1 MRKLFQRHNT
11 LSSSQGSEDS
21 PSMSLAQI
29 SKTGNRI
36 PQQQSSSKKNFG
48 PRSIEGRGR
57 SRTSMYAAPR
67 GGSPYPQSP
76 PPPPT
81 SLPNSAE
88 TKGTQYGETV
98 SEDHSKDTGQAD
110 PEQLQLQGQ
119 AQSEGHLESHELR
132 QLVSR
137 GAGPEGSME
146 HSVLPHEVFGL
157 WCDLC
162 NRRLVELKRQALRL
176 WMPFASS
183 RGTTTIKVRHFL
195 NFKQVNSLQR
205 LLFQTEMFKL
215 ACFIFL
221 VAPAAEQSDLSSDC
235 SVCLAGW
242 LVVCLFVDR
251 ELNMNF

>member
-1 MRKLFQRHNT
+1 MRKLFQRHST
-11 LSSSQGSEDS
+11 LSSSQESEDS
-21 PSMSLAQI
+21 PSLSLAQV

-36 PQQQSSSKKNFG
+36 PQQQSSTKKNFG

-57 SRTSMYAAPR
+57 SRTPMYAAPR

-76 PPPPT
+76 PPPP
-81 SLPNSAE
+81 SQPNSAE
-88 TKGTQYGETV
+88 TKGTQQTV
-98 SEDHSKDTGQAD
+98 SEDHNKETGQTD
-110 PEQLQLQGQ
+110 LDQLQPEDQT
-119 AQSEGHLESHELR
+119 QSEGHLESHELR

-137 GAGPEGSME
+137 GVGPEGPMG

-195 NFKQVNSLQR
+195 NFN
-205 LLFQTEMFKL
+205 
-215 ACFIFL
+215 
-221 VAPAAEQSDLSSDC
+221 
-235 SVCLAGW
+235 
-242 LVVCLFVDR
+242 
-251 ELNMNF
+251 